1 MDLPKNWAHCTVADI
16 TTPIETIDF
25 AGSNEHEVSY
35 VDIGSIN
42 NKSNIILEP
51 KHYRLSE
58 APSRARQIIKSGDVL
73 FSTVRPYL
81 RNIAQVPESLDGQ
94 IASTGFAVL
103 RAPSGVNA
111 RYLFYKAISYPF
123 VSALSGVQYGASYP
137 AVRDEQ
143 VRAQLIELPP
153 TQEQRRIVA
162 KIEELFSELDKGVE
176 ALTTAREQLKAYR
189 QSVLKH
195 AFEGK
200 LTDGWRIENAGK
212 IEEADILSGRLV
224 KEREERY
231 RDSIRD
237 WQAALAKW
245 RTEGGGDAKPAK
257 PSSPRE
263 LSKLAKA
270 GSNNGRWA
278 LLELGDVLSVS
289 SGTGLTSQQM
299 REGPY
304 PVYGGNGI
312 NGSHDEYFV
321 DRPELTIGRVGAKC
335 GVTHITIPKCWVTDN
350 ALIVK
355 PLIKSF
361 NKRFFKWLLDTK
373 NLNGLGSSTGQPVI
387 SGSKIYPVMIVVP
400 SLHEQSEVVR
410 ILEDKIGAADRMTAE
425 IDEELVRSN
434 ALRQSILK
442 EAFSGQFVAQDPTD
456 EPASVLLERIRAERN
471 KADAKKPGRKTKK
484 IKKEKETAR

>member
-1 MDLPKNWAHCTVADI
+1 MRAYVSNKFLRYYLNAIDYHDYVTG
-16 TTPIETIDF
+16 TT
-25 AGSNEHEVSY
+25 
-35 VDIGSIN
+35 
-42 NKSNIILEP
+42 
-51 KHYRLSE
+51 RLKLNQ
-58 APSRARQIIKSGDVL
+58 AALRQIPIL
-73 FSTVRPYL
+73 FP
-81 RNIAQVPESLDGQ
+81 
-94 IASTGFAVL
+94 
-103 RAPSGVNA
+103 
-111 RYLFYKAISYPF
+111 
-123 VSALSGVQYGASYP
+123 P
-137 AVRDEQ
+137 A
-143 VRAQLIELPP
+143 
-153 TQEQRRIVA
+153 QEQRRIVA

-176 ALTTAREQLKAYR
+176 ALTTAREQLIAYR

-200 LTDGWRIENAGK
+200 LTDDWRIENAGK

-270 GSNNGRWA
+270 RSNNGCWA

-312 NGSHDEYFV
+312 NGRHDEYFV
-321 DRPELTIGRVGAKC
+321 DRPELIIGRVGAKC

-442 EAFSGQFVAQDPTD
+442 QAFSGQLVAQDPTD
-456 EPASVLLERIRAERN
+456 EPASVLLERIRAERK
-471 KADAKKPGRKTKK
+471 KADAKKPGRKTKSTGNRK
-484 IKKEKETAR
+484 TGKRATA